1 MWCHFLYVGEEG
13 GAVLS
18 RILLNQ
24 VWMYMYAYMY
34 EYTTNT
40 SLLVDTGLFCRS
52 LLVDT
57 VHRHLYV
64 HTYAYEG

>member
-34 EYTTNT
+34 EYTTI
-40 SLLVDTGLFCRS
+40 
-52 LLVDT
+52 
-57 VHRHLYV
+57 VHRHLYI